1 MLRPILGYWVG
12 STMNSAMIQKE
23 QVDFYRKNGYLMV
36 ENAISPDE
44 LTKLQQITADL
55 IAQSSQ
61 FSENTDLFDLD
72 EGHSSNSPRL
82 TRIKQP
88 HAQHQAYWDV
98 LTSDRMINLL
108 QSLLGPDVRLHNSK
122 LNTKA
127 PGGGAAVE
135 WHQDW
140 AFYPHTND
148 NLLAL
153 GIMLSDVSMDNG
165 PLLVVP
171 RSHKGEVLDHSVNGV
186 FSGAIAPD
194 DPAFDQEKAV
204 PLVGK
209 AGSMTV
215 HHVRLQH
222 GSAPNLSDQSRQILF
237 FECGA
242 ADAWSIGG
250 NASAYTG
257 VSAETYWQF
266 MTDRL
271 VCGEQSLFPRL
282 EPVPVR
288 MPLPPPPDSSSIF
301 KVQKSSGARSV
312 FK

>member
-1 MLRPILGYWVG
+1 
-12 STMNSAMIQKE
+12 MNSAMIQKE

-44 LTKLQQITADL
+44 LTKLQQITADF

-72 EGHSSNSPRL
+72 EGHSS
-82 TRIKQP
+82 
-88 HAQHQAYWDV
+88 
-98 LTSDRMINLL
+98 
-108 QSLLGPDVRLHNSK
+108 
-122 LNTKA
+122 
-127 PGGGAAVE
+127 
-135 WHQDW
+135 W

-250 NASAYTG
+250 NASSYTG